1 MTAAELIARVT
12 TAGVQ
17 LRVEAGVLR
26 AWPVARLT
34 DELRTLIK
42 LNKEVLVA
50 ALTATEQPEPAHAHE
65 GAVAPQAEARRPM
78 PDHGQECMRC
88 AHLIMRV
95 ERHSGTRRIYWWRC
109 EKGHA
114 LMEGREFGERVLLAS
129 PECDVASDFKQWW
142 PGAR

>member
-78 PDHGQECMRC
+78 PDHGQECIRDA
-88 AHLIMRV
+88 AHLLVALREGPRADGGPRIRRARSARV
-95 ERHSGTRRIYWWRC
+95 ARVRRRER
-109 EKGHA
+109 
-114 LMEGREFGERVLLAS
+114 F
-129 PECDVASDFKQWW
+129 
-142 PGAR
+142 